1 MFIAELALNDPKID
15 FKPDVMIV
23 VWLSV
28 LPEYITVN
36 TTDELFFFIFL
47 RIVEKWQNIFL
58 KWQIIFI
65 ILNFKYYF
73 MEYFKNT
80 LNPINFL
87 NMQTK

>member
-36 TTDELFFFIFL
+36 TTDELFFL
-47 RIVEKWQNIFL
+47 
-58 KWQIIFI
+58 
-65 ILNFKYYF
+65 YF
-73 MEYFKNT
+73 YG
-80 LNPINFL
+80 L
-87 NMQTK
+87 